1 MIGALRGEFGTV
13 RAPWQTG
20 AMPIL
25 TSFLPETRSTAGQDA
40 IVDGFMDA
48 QESVGRTLYPHQE
61 EALLAIAA
69 GDHVIAATPTGSGKT
84 TIAYA
89 ALFAAMARG
98 ERSYYT
104 APIKAL
110 VSEKFFDLVAQFG
123 ADNVG
128 MMTGDSSVNHDAP
141 IIVCTAEI
149 FANHALRDGPGSDV
163 GLAVMDEF
171 HYYGDPQ
178 RGWAWQVPLVELPD
192 CQFVLMSATLGDVSR
207 FSEDLEERTD
217 RDVTVIDDAPRPVP
231 LDFRWSLEP
240 LPDTIATIL
249 QDRDAPVYIVHFTQK
264 DALEQ
269 AQALLGE
276 KVLSPDE
283 KQQIREIIGDF
294 RFSKGFGQI
303 LSKLVREG
311 IGVHHAGMLPKYR
324 RLVEKLA
331 QSGLLKI
338 ICGTDTLG
346 VGINVPIRTVLL
358 TGLAK
363 FDGKRMRLLNAREF
377 HQIAGR
383 AGRAGYDTIGHVVV
397 QAPTW
402 TIEFERER
410 AKVRAREE
418 AGKVSNN
425 AKKRKKEPK
434 PRIPEGAISWSE
446 SNMTK
451 LVENAPEPL
460 RPHLK
465 ITAGMVLAL
474 ISRPGDAIASGRH
487 LIMTSHQ
494 TRSQQLKLVKD
505 AVELFRG
512 LRDAEIIEVLDEPD
526 HLGRRIALVED
537 LQLDFTMNQPLAPFA
552 IAMIDTLDED
562 SVSLTMDTVSIIEAI
577 LEDPRQILL
586 AQQNAAK
593 GELLAELKADGV
605 EYTERMAQL
614 DEVTWPK
621 PLEEDLEAALEI
633 YARTRPWVRPDELS
647 PKSVVREIHET
658 GQTFSEFVQRYGLQ
672 RSEGIVLRYLSDAY
686 QAMRRT
692 LPQDLRT
699 EELED
704 LIEWLGVL
712 VRGIDSSLLDEWEA
726 LSHPE
731 DADADAAS
739 ELRPT
744 SPRGLSSQTKVLRTM
759 IRAAMWQRVEHFAFE
774 REQRLGELDG
784 EEGWDRPRWA
794 EAMDAYYDTY
804 DHVGIDG
811 AARSPQLLQITEE
824 SKLWRIRQVL
834 DDPDRNHD
842 WAIEAELD
850 LEATDEAGEP
860 VLAITH
866 VGDIADR

>member
-1 MIGALRGEFGTV
+1 MPLL
-13 RAPWQTG
+13 AP
-20 AMPIL
+20 
-25 TSFLPETRSTAGQDA
+25 FLPDAASAAGQEA
-40 IVDGFMDA
+40 IVDGFVAA

-89 ALFAAMARG
+89 AIFAAVARG
-98 ERSYYT
+98 ERACYT

-110 VSEKFFDLVAQFG
+110 VSEKFFDLVQMFG
-123 ADNVG
+123 ADMVG
-128 MMTGDSSVNHDAP
+128 MMTGDSAVNHDAP

-149 FANHALRDGPGSDV
+149 LANHALRDGATSDI

-171 HYYGDPQ
+171 HYYGDAQ
-178 RGWAWQVPLVELPD
+178 RGWAWQVPLIEMPD
-192 CQFVLMSATLGDVSR
+192 CQFVLMSATLGDVS
-207 FSEDLEERTD
+207 FLVEDLEERTD
-217 RDVTVIDDAPRPVP
+217 RDVSVIADAPRPVP

-240 LPDTIATIL
+240 LPDTITTIL

-269 AQALLGE
+269 AQALLGT
-276 KVLSPDE
+276 KVLTPEE
-283 KQQIREIIGDF
+283 KERIREIIGDF

-331 QSGLLKI
+331 QSGLLKL

-363 FDGKRMRLLNAREF
+363 YDGRRMRLLNTREF

-383 AGRAGYDTIGHVVV
+383 AGRAGFDTVGHVVV

-410 AKVRAREE
+410 AKQKAREE
-418 AGKVSNN
+418 SGKAPNS

-434 PRIPEGAISWSE
+434 PRIPEGAVSWSE
-446 SNMTK
+446 QNLDK
-451 LVENAPEPL
+451 LVENQPEAL
-460 RPHLK
+460 RPHLR
-465 ITAGMVLAL
+465 ITASMVLAL
-474 ISRPGDAIASGRH
+474 ISRPGSAVAAGRH
-487 LIMTSHQ
+487 LIFASHQ
-494 TRSQQLKLVKD
+494 TRTQKVKLAREAIELLRGLKD
-505 AVELFRG
+505 ADIVEILP
-512 LRDAEIIEVLDEPD
+512 EPD
-526 HLGRRIALVED
+526 HLGRLIALVED

-552 IAMIDTLDED
+552 IAMIDTLDEE
-562 SVSLTMDTVSIIEAI
+562 SETLTMDTVSILEAI
-577 LEDPRQILL
+577 LEDPFQILL
-586 AQQNAAK
+586 AQQNAAR

-605 EYTERMAQL
+605 EYNERMARL

-621 PLEEDLEAALEI
+621 PLAEDLEAALEI
-633 YARTRPWVRPDELS
+633 YRRRHPWVRESDLS
-647 PKSVVREIHET
+647 PKSIVREIHET

-692 LPQDLRT
+692 IPQDLRT

-731 DADADAAS
+731 DLESDAAS
-739 ELRPT
+739 EVRPT
-744 SPRGLSSQTKVLRTM
+744 SPRGLSAQTKVLRTM
-759 IRAAMWQRVEHFAFE
+759 VRAAMWQRVEHFAFE
-774 REQRLGELDG
+774 REERLGQLDAAS
-784 EEGWDRPRWA
+784 GWDRRAWA
-794 EAMDAYYDTY
+794 EAMDEYYDTY
-804 DHVGIDG
+804 DEVGIDG
-811 AARSPQLLQITEE
+811 PSRSPQLLQITEE
-824 SKLWRIRQVL
+824 SRIWRIRQVL
-834 DDPDRNHD
+834 DDPDGHRD

-866 VGDIADR
+866 VGEIGGFRD

>member
-1 MIGALRGEFGTV
+1 
-13 RAPWQTG
+13 
-20 AMPIL
+20 MPTL
-25 TSFLPETRSTAGQDA
+25 MPFLPESSTDAGQDA
-40 IVDGFMDA
+40 IVDGFIEA
-48 QESVGRTLYPHQE
+48 QETVGRTLYPHQE

-84 TIAYA
+84 TIAYSA
-89 ALFAAMARG
+89 IFAAMARG

-104 APIKAL
+104 APVKAL
-110 VSEKFFDLVAQFG
+110 VSEKFFDLVSQFG
-123 ADNVG
+123 AENVG
-128 MMTGDSSVNHDAP
+128 MMTGDSSVNHGAP

-171 HYYGDPQ
+171 HFYGDPQ

-192 CQFVLMSATLGDVSR
+192 CQFVLMSATLGDVTR
-207 FSEDLEERTD
+207 FVDDLEERTE
-217 RDVTVIDDAPRPVP
+217 RDVSVIDDAPRPVP

-240 LPDTIATIL
+240 LPETIQTVL
-249 QDRDAPVYIVHFTQK
+249 TDRDAPVYIVHFTQK

-269 AQALLGE
+269 AQAMQGQKILGPEE
-276 KVLSPDE
+276 KE
-283 KQQIREIIGDF
+283 RIREIIGDF

-303 LSKLVREG
+303 LSRLVREG

-383 AGRAGYDTIGHVVV
+383 AGRAGFDTIGHVVV

-402 TIEFERER
+402 TIEFEKER
-410 AKVRAREE
+410 AKHRLREE
-418 AGKVSNN
+418 SGKVSNN

-434 PRIPEGAISWSE
+434 PRIPEGAVSWSE
-446 SNMTK
+446 ATMAK

-494 TRSQQLKLVKD
+494 TTGQKLTLVKD
-505 AVELFRG
+505 AVEIFRG
-512 LRDAEIIEVLDEPD
+512 LKDAEIIEVLEEPD
-526 HLGRRIALVED
+526 HLGRRFALVED

-552 IAMIDTLDED
+552 IAMIDTLDEE
-562 SVSLTMDTVSIIEAI
+562 SESLTLDTVSIIEAI

-605 EYTERMAQL
+605 EYTERMARL
-614 DEVTWPK
+614 DEVSWPK

-633 YARTRPWVRPDELS
+633 YAPTRPWVRADDLS
-647 PKSVVREIHET
+647 PKSVVREIYET

-692 LPQDLRT
+692 IPQDLRT
-699 EELED
+699 EGLED
-704 LIEWLGVL
+704 MIEWLGVL

-726 LSHPE
+726 LTHPE
-731 DADADAAS
+731 DLEEDGAS
-739 ELRPT
+739 EIRPST
-744 SPRGLSSQTKVLRTM
+744 PRGLSAQTKVLRTM
-759 IRAAMWQRVEHFAFE
+759 VRAAMWQRVEHFAFE
-774 REQRLGELDG
+774 REARLAELDG
-784 EEGWDRPRWA
+784 ASGWDRPRWA
-794 EAMDAYYDTY
+794 AVMDDYYETY
-804 DHVGIDG
+804 DDVGIDG
-811 AARSPQLLQITEE
+811 PARSPQLLQITEE
-824 SKLWRIRQVL
+824 SRVWRIRQAFH
-834 DDPDRNHD
+834 DPEGNHD

-850 LEATDEAGEP
+850 LEATDETGEP

-866 VGDIADR
+866 VGDAASRP

>member
-1 MIGALRGEFGTV
+1 
-13 RAPWQTG
+13 
-20 AMPIL
+20 MPTL
-25 TSFLPETRSTAGQDA
+25 MPFLPESSTDAGQDA
-40 IVDGFMDA
+40 IVDGFIEA
-48 QESVGRTLYPHQE
+48 QETVGRTLYPHQE

-84 TIAYA
+84 TIAYSA
-89 ALFAAMARG
+89 IFAAMARG

-104 APIKAL
+104 APVKAL
-110 VSEKFFDLVAQFG
+110 VSEKFFDLVSQFG
-123 ADNVG
+123 AENVG
-128 MMTGDSSVNHDAP
+128 MMTGDSSVNHGAP

-171 HYYGDPQ
+171 HFYGDPQ

-192 CQFVLMSATLGDVSR
+192 CQFVLMSATLGDVTR
-207 FSEDLEERTD
+207 FVDDLEERTE
-217 RDVTVIDDAPRPVP
+217 RDVSVIDDAPRPVP

-240 LPDTIATIL
+240 LPETIQTVL
-249 QDRDAPVYIVHFTQK
+249 TDRDAPVYIVHFTQK

-269 AQALLGE
+269 AQAMQGQKILGPEE
-276 KVLSPDE
+276 KE
-283 KQQIREIIGDF
+283 RIREIIGDF

-303 LSKLVREG
+303 LSRLVREG

-346 VGINVPIRTVLL
+346 VGSNVPVRPGRLP
-358 TGLAK
+358 GLAK

-383 AGRAGYDTIGHVVV
+383 AGRAGFDTIGHVVV

-402 TIEFERER
+402 TLEFEKER
-410 AKVRAREE
+410 AKHRLREE
-418 AGKVSNN
+418 SGKVSNN

-434 PRIPEGAISWSE
+434 PRIPEGAVSWSE
-446 SNMTK
+446 ATMAK

-494 TRSQQLKLVKD
+494 TTGQKLTLVKD
-505 AVELFRG
+505 AVEIFRG
-512 LRDAEIIEVLDEPD
+512 LKDAEIIEVLEEPD
-526 HLGRRIALVED
+526 HLGRRFALVED

-552 IAMIDTLDED
+552 IAMIDSLDEE
-562 SVSLTMDTVSIIEAI
+562 SESLTLDTVSIIEAI

-586 AQQNAAK
+586 AQQNSAK

-605 EYTERMAQL
+605 EYTERMARL
-614 DEVTWPK
+614 DEVSWPK

-633 YARTRPWVRPDELS
+633 YARTRPWVRADDLS
-647 PKSVVREIHET
+647 PKSVVREIYET

-692 LPQDLRT
+692 IPQDLRT
-699 EELED
+699 EGLED
-704 LIEWLGVL
+704 MIEWLGVL

-726 LSHPE
+726 LTHPE
-731 DADADAAS
+731 DLEEDGAS
-739 ELRPT
+739 EIRPST
-744 SPRGLSSQTKVLRTM
+744 PRGLSAQTKVLRTM
-759 IRAAMWQRVEHFAFE
+759 VRAAMWQRVEHFAFE
-774 REQRLGELDG
+774 REARLAELDG
-784 EEGWDRPRWA
+784 ASGWDRPRWA
-794 EAMDAYYDTY
+794 AVMDDYYETY
-804 DHVGIDG
+804 DDVGIDG
-811 AARSPQLLQITEE
+811 PARSPQLLQITEE
-824 SKLWRIRQVL
+824 SRVWRIRQAFH
-834 DDPDRNHD
+834 DPEGNHD

-850 LEATDEAGEP
+850 LEATDETGEP

-866 VGDIADR
+866 VGDAASRP

>member
-1 MIGALRGEFGTV
+1 MSIL
-13 RAPWQTG
+13 
-20 AMPIL
+20 MP
-25 TSFLPETRSTAGQDA
+25 FLPESSTDAGQDA
-40 IVDGFMDA
+40 IVDGFIEA
-48 QESVGRTLYPHQE
+48 QETVGRTLYPHQE

-89 ALFAAMARG
+89 AIFAAMARG
-98 ERSYYT
+98 QRSYYT

-123 ADNVG
+123 AENVG
-128 MMTGDSSVNHDAP
+128 MMTGDSAVNHDAP

-149 FANHALRDGPGSDV
+149 FANHALRDGPGSGV

-178 RGWAWQVPLVELPD
+178 RGWAWQVPLVELPH
-192 CQFVLMSATLGDVSR
+192 CQFVLMSATLGDVTR
-207 FSEDLEERTD
+207 FVDDLTERTD
-217 RDVTVIDDAPRPVP
+217 RDTTVIADAPRPVP
-231 LDFRWSLEP
+231 LDFRWSLTP
-240 LPDTIATIL
+240 LPETIETIL

-269 AQALLGE
+269 AQALQGQKILTGE
-276 KVLSPDE
+276 E
-283 KQQIREIIGDF
+283 KTQIREIIGDF

-303 LSKLVREG
+303 LSRLVREG

-402 TIEFERER
+402 TIEFEKER
-410 AKVRAREE
+410 AKQRAREE
-418 AGKVSNN
+418 TGKTPHS

-446 SNMTK
+446 TNLTK

-465 ITAGMVLAL
+465 ITAGMLLAL

-494 TRSQQLKLVKD
+494 TTAQKLKLVKD
-505 AVELFRG
+505 AVEIFRG
-512 LRDAEIIEVLDEPD
+512 LKESEIIEILDAPD
-526 HLGRRIALVED
+526 HLGRRFALVED

-552 IAMIDTLDED
+552 IAMIDSLDEE
-562 SVSLTMDTVSIIEAI
+562 SESLTLDTVSIIEAV

-586 AQQNAAK
+586 AQQNSAK

-605 EYTERMAQL
+605 EYTERMALL

-621 PLEEDLEAALEI
+621 PLQEDLEAALEI
-633 YARTRPWVRPDELS
+633 YARSRPWVRTDDLS
-647 PKSVVREIHET
+647 PKSVVREIYET

-692 LPQDLRT
+692 IPQDLRT
-699 EELED
+699 EDLDD

-726 LSHPE
+726 LTHPE
-731 DADADAAS
+731 DADPDGAS
-739 ELRPT
+739 EIRPT
-744 SPRGLSSQTKVLRTM
+744 TPRGLSSQTKVLRTM
-759 IRAAMWQRVEHFAFE
+759 VRAAMWQRIEHFAFE
-774 REQRLGELDG
+774 REARLGELDG
-784 EEGWDRPRWA
+784 ASGWDRPRWA
-794 EAMDAYYDTY
+794 AAMDEYYDSY
-804 DHVGIDG
+804 DDVGIDG

-824 SKLWRIRQVL
+824 SKIWRIRQVIE
-834 DDPDRNHD
+834 DPERNHD

-866 VGDIADR
+866 VGDHASRP

>member
-1 MIGALRGEFGTV
+1 
-13 RAPWQTG
+13 
-20 AMPIL
+20 MPIL
-25 TSFLPETRSTAGQDA
+25 TPFLPESSTDAGQDA
-40 IVDGFMDA
+40 IVDGFVAA
-48 QESVGRTLYPHQE
+48 QETIGRSLYPHQE

-84 TIAYA
+84 TIAYS

-110 VSEKFFDLVAQFG
+110 VSEKFFDLVAHFG
-123 ADNVG
+123 AENVG

-171 HYYGDPQ
+171 HYYGDAQ
-178 RGWAWQVPLVELPD
+178 RGWAWQVPLVELPR
-192 CQFVLMSATLGDVSR
+192 CQFVLMSATLGDVS
-207 FSEDLEERTD
+207 FFVEDLEERTQ
-217 RDVTVIDDAPRPVP
+217 RPVTVIDDAPRPVP
-231 LDFRWSLEP
+231 LDFRWSLTP
-240 LPDTIATIL
+240 LPETIATIL
-249 QDRDAPVYIVHFTQK
+249 EDRDAPVYIVHFTQK

-269 AQALLGE
+269 AQVLLGQKILSTEE
-276 KVLSPDE
+276 KT
-283 KQQIREIIGDF
+283 QIREIIGDF
-294 RFSKGFGQI
+294 RFSRGFGQT

-363 FDGKRMRLLNAREF
+363 FDGKRMRLMNVREF

-383 AGRAGYDTIGHVVV
+383 AGRAGYDTVGHVVV

-402 TIEFERER
+402 TIEFEKEQ
-410 AKVRAREE
+410 AKHRARQE
-418 AGKVSNN
+418 AGTAPHS

-434 PRIPEGAISWSE
+434 PRIPEGAVSWSE
-446 SNMTK
+446 ANMTR
-451 LVENAPEPL
+451 LVESTPESL

-465 ITAGMVLAL
+465 VTPGMALAL
-474 ISRPGDAIASGRH
+474 ISRPGDALASGRH

-494 TRSQQLKLVKD
+494 TTVQKLKLVR
-505 AVELFRG
+505 EGLEILRG
-512 LRDAEIIEVLDEPD
+512 LREAEIIEVLAAPD
-526 HLGRRIALVED
+526 HLGRRFALVED

-552 IAMIDTLDED
+552 IAMIDSLDEE
-562 SVSLTMDTVSIIEAI
+562 SESLTLDTVSTIEAI

-605 EYTERMAQL
+605 EYTERMARL
-614 DEVTWPK
+614 DEVTWPR
-621 PLEEDLEAALEI
+621 PLADDLEAALEI
-633 YARTRPWVRPDELS
+633 YARTRPWVRVEDLS
-647 PKSVVREIHET
+647 PKSVVREMYET

-699 EELED
+699 EDLED

-731 DADADAAS
+731 DLDPDGAS
-739 ELRPT
+739 EIRPT
-744 SPRGLSSQTKVLRTM
+744 TPRGLSAQTKVLRTM
-759 IRAAMWQRVEHFAFE
+759 VRAAMWQRVEHFAFE
-774 REQRLGELDG
+774 REERLAELDG
-784 EEGWDRPRWA
+784 ASGWDRRAWA

-804 DHVGIDG
+804 DSVGIDG
-811 AARSPQLLQITEE
+811 PARSPQLLQITEE
-824 SKLWRIRQVL
+824 SRLWRVRQVL
-834 DDPDRNHD
+834 DDPDHHHD

-850 LEATDEAGEP
+850 LEATDEIGEP

-866 VGDIADR
+866 VGDIAER

>member
-1 MIGALRGEFGTV
+1 
-13 RAPWQTG
+13 
-20 AMPIL
+20 MPIL
-25 TSFLPETRSTAGQDA
+25 TPFLPENHTAAGQDA
-40 IVDGFMDA
+40 VVDGFMEA

-84 TIAYA
+84 TIAYS

-110 VSEKFFDLVAQFG
+110 VSEKFFDLVGQFG
-123 ADNVG
+123 AENVG

-192 CQFVLMSATLGDVSR
+192 CQFVLMSATLGDVTSLVT
-207 FSEDLEERTD
+207 DLRDRTE
-217 RDVTVIDDAPRPVP
+217 RDVSVIDDAPRPVP

-240 LPDTIATIL
+240 LPDTIETIL

-269 AQALLGE
+269 AQALLGQKILTGEE
-276 KVLSPDE
+276 KE
-283 KQQIREIIGDF
+283 RIREIIGDF
-294 RFSKGFGQI
+294 RFSKGFGQS
-303 LSKLVREG
+303 LSKLVRDG

-383 AGRAGYDTIGHVVV
+383 AGRAGFDTIGHIVV

-402 TIEFERER
+402 TIDFERER
-410 AKVRAREE
+410 AKQRQREE
-418 AGKVSNN
+418 AGKAPNS

-434 PRIPEGAISWSE
+434 PRIPDGAVSWSE
-446 SNMTK
+446 ANMTK

-465 ITAGMVLAL
+465 ITAGMAIAL

-494 TRSQQLKLVKD
+494 TSTQKLKLVRD

-512 LRDAEIIEVLDEPD
+512 LREAEIIEVLEAPD

-552 IAMIDTLDED
+552 IAMIDSLDED
-562 SVSLTMDTVSIIEAI
+562 SESLTLDTVSILEAI
-577 LEDPRQILL
+577 LEDPRQVLM

-605 EYTERMAQL
+605 EYTERMALL
-614 DEVTWPK
+614 DEVGWPK
-621 PLEEDLEAALEI
+621 PLAEDLEAALEI
-633 YARTRPWVRPDELS
+633 YAKTRPWVRIEDLS
-647 PKSVVREIHET
+647 PKSVVREMYET

-672 RSEGIVLRYLSDAY
+672 RSEGIVLRYLSAAY

-699 EELED
+699 EALED

-731 DADADAAS
+731 DGDPAS
-739 ELRPT
+739 GDVASDLRPT
-744 SPRGLSSQTKVLRTM
+744 TPRGLSAQTKVLRTM
-759 IRAAMWQRVEHFAFE
+759 VRASLWQRVEHFAFE
-774 REQRLGELDG
+774 REGRLGELDAG
-784 EEGWDRPRWA
+784 SGWDRPRWA

-811 AARSPQLLQITEE
+811 PARSPQLLQITEE

-860 VLAITH
+860 VLTITH

>member
-1 MIGALRGEFGTV
+1 
-13 RAPWQTG
+13 
-20 AMPIL
+20 MPIL
-25 TSFLPETRSTAGQDA
+25 TPFLPESSTDAGQDA
-40 IVDGFMDA
+40 IVDGFVAA
-48 QESVGRTLYPHQE
+48 QETIGRSLYPHQE

-84 TIAYA
+84 TIAYSA
-89 ALFAAMARG
+89 IFAAMARG

-110 VSEKFFDLVAQFG
+110 VSEKFFDLVAHFG
-123 ADNVG
+123 AEHVG

-171 HYYGDPQ
+171 HYYGDAQ
-178 RGWAWQVPLVELPD
+178 RGWAWQVPLVELPR
-192 CQFVLMSATLGDVSR
+192 CQFVLMSATLGDVS
-207 FSEDLEERTD
+207 FFVEDLEERTG
-217 RDVTVIDDAPRPVP
+217 RPVTVIDGAPRPVP

-240 LPDTIATIL
+240 LSETIATIL

-264 DALEQ
+264 DALDQ
-269 AQALLGE
+269 AQALLGQ
-276 KVLSPDE
+276 KILGPDE
-283 KQQIREIIGDF
+283 KAQIREIIGDF
-294 RFSKGFGQI
+294 RFSKGFGQT

-363 FDGKRMRLLNAREF
+363 FDGKRMRLMNVREF

-383 AGRAGYDTIGHVVV
+383 AGRAGYDTVGHVVV

-402 TIEFERER
+402 TIEFEKEQ
-410 AKVRAREE
+410 AKHRARQE
-418 AGKVSNN
+418 AGTVPNS

-434 PRIPEGAISWSE
+434 PRIPEGAVSWSE
-446 SNMTK
+446 ANMTK
-451 LVENAPEPL
+451 LIESTPESL

-465 ITAGMVLAL
+465 ITAGMALAL

-494 TRSQQLKLVKD
+494 SRTQKLKLVRE
-505 AVELFRG
+505 ALEILRG
-512 LRDAEIIEVLDEPD
+512 LRDAEIVEVLPAPD
-526 HLGRRIALVED
+526 HLGRRFALVED

-552 IAMIDTLDED
+552 IAMIDSLDED
-562 SVSLTMDTVSIIEAI
+562 SESLTLDTVSTIEAI

-605 EYTERMAQL
+605 EYTERMARL
-614 DEVTWPK
+614 DEVTWPR
-621 PLEEDLEAALEI
+621 PLADDLEAALEI
-633 YARTRPWVRPDELS
+633 YARTRPWVRVADLS
-647 PKSVVREIHET
+647 PKSVVREMYET

-699 EELED
+699 EDLED

-731 DADADAAS
+731 DLDPDGAS
-739 ELRPT
+739 EIRPT
-744 SPRGLSSQTKVLRTM
+744 TPRGLSAQTKVLRTM
-759 IRAAMWQRVEHFAFE
+759 VRAAMWQRVEHFAFE
-774 REQRLGELDG
+774 REERLAELDG
-784 EEGWDRPRWA
+784 ASGWDRRAWA
-794 EAMDAYYDTY
+794 EAMDAYYETY
-804 DHVGIDG
+804 DSVGIDG

-824 SKLWRIRQVL
+824 SKLWRVRQVL
-834 DDPDRNHD
+834 DDPERHHD

-866 VGDIADR
+866 VGDIAER

>member
-1 MIGALRGEFGTV
+1 MAS
-13 RAPWQTG
+13 
-20 AMPIL
+20 L
-25 TSFLPETRSTAGQDA
+25 TPFLPGDHSSPVAADDESAQDR
-40 IVDGFMDA
+40 IVDGFIA
-48 QESVGRTLYPHQE
+48 SQEEIGRTLYPHQE

-98 ERSYYT
+98 ERAYYT

-110 VSEKFFDLVAQFG
+110 VSEKFFDLVSQFG
-123 ADNVG
+123 AENVG

-149 FANHALRDGPGSDV
+149 FANHALRDGPTSDV

-171 HYYGDPQ
+171 HFYGDSQ
-178 RGWAWQVPLVELPD
+178 RGWAWQVPLVELPN
-192 CQFVLMSATLGDVSR
+192 CQFVLMSATLGDVT
-207 FSEDLEERTD
+207 FFEEDLEQRTG
-217 RDVTVIDDAPRPVP
+217 RPVTTIDDAPRPVP
-231 LDFRWSLEP
+231 LDFRWSMEP

-264 DALEQ
+264 EALEQ
-269 AQALLGE
+269 AQALQSQKILTAEE
-276 KVLSPDE
+276 KERV
-283 KQQIREIIGDF
+283 REIIGDF
-294 RFSKGFGQI
+294 RFAKGFGRT

-358 TGLAK
+358 TGLVK
-363 FDGKRMRLLNAREF
+363 YDGRRSRLLNAREF

-383 AGRAGYDTIGHVVV
+383 AGRAGYDTVGHVVV
-397 QAPTW
+397 QAPIW

-418 AGKVSNN
+418 AGKAPNN

-434 PRIPEGAISWSE
+434 PKVPDGAVTWSE
-446 SNMTK
+446 QNLTK
-451 LVENAPEPL
+451 LVENPPEQL
-460 RPHLK
+460 RPHLR
-465 ITAGMVLAL
+465 ITASMVLAL
-474 ISRPGDAIASGRH
+474 ITRPGDAIAAGRH

-494 TRSQQLKLVKD
+494 TRTQKLVLVKQ
-505 AVELFRG
+505 AVEIFRG
-512 LRDAEIIEVLDEPD
+512 LRDADIIEILDEPD

-552 IAMIDTLDED
+552 IAMIDSLDEEAD
-562 SVSLTMDTVSIIEAI
+562 TVTLDTVSIIEAI
-577 LEDPRQILL
+577 LEDPMQILL

-621 PLEEDLEAALEI
+621 PLAEDLEAALEI
-633 YARTRPWVRPDELS
+633 YRAKHPWVRAGDLS
-647 PKSVVREIHET
+647 PKSIVREIYET
-658 GQTFSEFVQRYGLQ
+658 GQTFSEFVQRYTLA

-692 LPQDLRT
+692 IPQDLRT
-699 EELED
+699 EQLED
-704 LIEWLGVL
+704 MIEWLGVL

-726 LSHPE
+726 LTHPE
-731 DADADAAS
+731 DAPDGA
-739 ELRPT
+739 EEIRPT
-744 SPRGLSSQTKVLRTM
+744 TPRGLSAQTKVLRTM
-759 IRAAMWQRVEHFAFE
+759 VRSAMWQRVEHFAFE
-774 REQRLGELDG
+774 REARLAELDG
-784 EEGWDRPRWA
+784 ASGWDRKAWA
-794 EAMDAYYDTY
+794 EAMDDYYDTY

-811 AARSPQLLQITEE
+811 PARSPQLLQITEE
-824 SKLWRIRQVL
+824 SKVWRIRQVL
-834 DDPDRNHD
+834 DDPDHNRD
-842 WAIEAELD
+842 WGIEAELD

-866 VGDIADR
+866 VGELGGH

>member
-1 MIGALRGEFGTV
+1 
-13 RAPWQTG
+13 
-20 AMPIL
+20 MPIL
-25 TSFLPETRSTAGQDA
+25 TPFLPESSADAGQDA
-40 IVDGFMDA
+40 IVDGFVEA

-89 ALFAAMARG
+89 ALFAALARG
-98 ERSYYT
+98 ERAYYT

-123 ADNVG
+123 AESVG
-128 MMTGDSSVNHDAP
+128 MMTGDSSVNHEAP

-149 FANHALRDGPGSDV
+149 FANHALREGPTSEV

-178 RGWAWQVPLVELPD
+178 RGWAWQVPLIELPR
-192 CQFVLMSATLGDVSR
+192 CQFVLMSATLGDVTR
-207 FSEDLEERTD
+207 FEEDLEERTG
-217 RDVTVIDDAPRPVP
+217 RAVSTIDDAPRPVP

-269 AQALLGE
+269 AQALRGQKILADGE
-276 KVLSPDE
+276 KE
-283 KQQIREIIGDF
+283 RIREIIGDF
-294 RFSKGFGQI
+294 RFSRGFGQV
-303 LSKLVREG
+303 LSGLVREG

-358 TGLAK
+358 TSLAK

-383 AGRAGYDTIGHVVV
+383 AGRAGYDTVGHVVV
-397 QAPTW
+397 QAPPW

-410 AKVRAREE
+410 AKQRAREE
-418 AGKVSNN
+418 SGTAPNS

-434 PRIPEGAISWSE
+434 PRIPEGAVSWSE
-446 SNMTK
+446 ATMTK

-465 ITAGMVLAL
+465 VTAGMALAL
-474 ISRPGDAIASGRH
+474 IARPGDAIAAGRH
-487 LIMTSHQ
+487 LILSSHQ
-494 TRSQQLKLVKD
+494 TRTQKLKLVRE
-505 AVELFRG
+505 AVEILRG
-512 LRDAEIIEVLDEPD
+512 LRDAEIIEVLEEPD
-526 HLGRRIALVED
+526 HLGRRFALVED

-552 IAMIDTLDED
+552 IAMIDSLDEESDSLTLDT
-562 SVSLTMDTVSIIEAI
+562 LSIIEAI
-577 LEDPRQILL
+577 LEDPRQILM
-586 AQQNAAK
+586 AQLNAAK

-605 EYTERMAQL
+605 EYTERMARL
-614 DEVTWPK
+614 DEVTWPR

-633 YARTRPWVRPDELS
+633 YARSHPWVRADDLS
-647 PKSVVREIHET
+647 PKSVVREMYET

-692 LPQDLRT
+692 IPQDLRT
-699 EELED
+699 ESLDD

-731 DADADAAS
+731 ELEADGAS
-739 ELRPT
+739 EIRPST
-744 SPRGLSSQTKVLRTM
+744 PRGLSAQTKVLRTM
-759 IRAAMWQRVEHFAFE
+759 VRAAMWQRVEHFAFE
-774 REQRLGELDG
+774 REQRLAELDG
-784 EEGWDRPRWA
+784 ASGWDRPRWA

-811 AARSPQLLQITEE
+811 PARSPQLLQITEE
-824 SKLWRIRQVL
+824 SRTWRIRQVL
-834 DDPDRNHD
+834 DDPDRHHD

-860 VLAITH
+860 VLAITR
-866 VGDIADR
+866 VGDLADR

>member
-1 MIGALRGEFGTV
+1 MSIL
-13 RAPWQTG
+13 
-20 AMPIL
+20 MP
-25 TSFLPETRSTAGQDA
+25 FLPESSADAGQDA
-40 IVDGFMDA
+40 IVDGFVEA

-84 TIAYA
+84 TIAYS

-110 VSEKFFDLVAQFG
+110 VSEKFFDLVSQFG
-123 ADNVG
+123 AENVG
-128 MMTGDSSVNHDAP
+128 MMTGDSAVNHDAP

-163 GLAVMDEF
+163 GMAVMDEF

-192 CQFVLMSATLGDVSR
+192 CQFVLMSATLGDVAR
-207 FSEDLEERTD
+207 FVDDLEERTE
-217 RDVTVIDDAPRPVP
+217 RDVSVIDDAPRPVP

-240 LPDTIATIL
+240 LPETIQTIL
-249 QDRDAPVYIVHFTQK
+249 TDRDAPVYIVHFTQK
-264 DALEQ
+264 DALDQ
-269 AQALLGE
+269 AQALQGQKILGPGE
-276 KVLSPDE
+276 KE
-283 KQQIREIIGDF
+283 RIREIIGDF

-303 LSKLVREG
+303 LSRLVREG

-402 TIEFERER
+402 TIEFEKER
-410 AKVRAREE
+410 AKHRLREE
-418 AGKVSNN
+418 AGTVSNN

-434 PRIPEGAISWSE
+434 PRVPEGAISWSE
-446 SNMTK
+446 ATMTK
-451 LVENAPEPL
+451 LVENAPESL

-494 TRSQQLKLVKD
+494 TTGQKLALVKD
-505 AVELFRG
+505 AVEIFRG
-512 LRDAEIIEVLDEPD
+512 LRDAEIIDVLEGPD
-526 HLGRRIALVED
+526 HLGRRFALVED

-552 IAMIDTLDED
+552 IAMIDSLDEE
-562 SVSLTMDTVSIIEAI
+562 SGSLTLDTVSIIEAI

-593 GELLAELKADGV
+593 GELLGELKADGV
-605 EYTERMAQL
+605 EYTERMARL
-614 DEVTWPK
+614 DEVSWPK
-621 PLEEDLEAALEI
+621 PLAEDLEGALEI
-633 YARTRPWVRPDELS
+633 YARSRPWVRTDDLS
-647 PKSVVREIHET
+647 PKSVVREIYET

-692 LPQDLRT
+692 IPQDLRT
-699 EELED
+699 EGLED
-704 LIEWLGVL
+704 MIEWLGVL

-726 LSHPE
+726 LTHPE
-731 DADADAAS
+731 ELEEDGAS
-739 ELRPT
+739 EIRPST
-744 SPRGLSSQTKVLRTM
+744 PRGLSAQTKVLRTM
-759 IRAAMWQRVEHFAFE
+759 VRAAMWQRIEHFAFE
-774 REQRLGELDG
+774 REARLAELDG
-784 EEGWDRPRWA
+784 DSGWDRPRWA
-794 EAMDAYYDTY
+794 AAMDDYYDTY

-811 AARSPQLLQITEE
+811 PARSPQLLQITEE
-824 SKLWRIRQVL
+824 SKVWRIRQAFA
-834 DDPDRNHD
+834 DPEGNHD

-850 LEATDEAGEP
+850 LEATDESGEP

-866 VGDIADR
+866 VGEASSRP

>member
-1 MIGALRGEFGTV
+1 MAL
-13 RAPWQTG
+13 
-20 AMPIL
+20 L
-25 TSFLPETRSTAGQDA
+25 TPFLPGDHSSPVAADDEAAQDRIVEGFIASQQAIGRS
-40 IVDGFMDA
+40 
-48 QESVGRTLYPHQE
+48 LYPHQE

-84 TIAYA
+84 TIAYCA
-89 ALFAAMARG
+89 IFAAMARG
-98 ERSYYT
+98 QRSYYT

-110 VSEKFFDLVAQFG
+110 VSEKFFDLVSQFG
-123 ADNVG
+123 AENVG

-149 FANHALRDGPGSDV
+149 LANHALRDGPTSDV

-171 HYYGDPQ
+171 HFYGDPQ

-192 CQFVLMSATLGDVSR
+192 CQFVLMSATLGDVS
-207 FSEDLEERTD
+207 FFEEDLEQRTG
-217 RDVTVIDDAPRPVP
+217 RPVTTIDDAPRPVP

-240 LPDTIATIL
+240 LPDTIATIVE
-249 QDRDAPVYIVHFTQK
+249 DRDAPVYIVHFTQK
-264 DALEQ
+264 EALEQ
-269 AQALLGE
+269 AQALKGQKILTAAE
-276 KVLSPDE
+276 KEQV
-283 KQQIREIIGDF
+283 REIIGDF
-294 RFSKGFGQI
+294 RFAKGFGRV
-303 LSKLVREG
+303 LSGLVREG

-363 FDGKRMRLLNAREF
+363 YDGRRTRLLNAREF

-383 AGRAGYDTIGHVVV
+383 AGRAGFDTVGHVVV
-397 QAPTW
+397 QAPPW
-402 TIEFERER
+402 TIEFEKER

-418 AGKVSNN
+418 AGMAPNS
-425 AKKRKKEPK
+425 AKKRKKEPRPK
-434 PRIPEGAISWSE
+434 VPDGAVTWSE
-446 SNMTK
+446 QNLTK
-451 LVENAPEPL
+451 LVENPPEQL
-460 RPHLK
+460 RPHLR
-465 ITAGMVLAL
+465 ITASMVLAL
-474 ISRPGDAIASGRH
+474 IARPGDAIAAGRH

-494 TRSQQLKLVKD
+494 TRTQKLALVKQ
-505 AVELFRG
+505 AVDIFRG
-512 LRDAEIIEVLDEPD
+512 LRDADIIEILAEPD

-552 IAMIDTLDED
+552 IAMIDSLDEESD
-562 SVSLTMDTVSIIEAI
+562 TVTLDTVSIIEAI
-577 LEDPRQILL
+577 LEDPMQILL

-614 DEVTWPK
+614 DEVTWPR

-633 YARTRPWVRPDELS
+633 YRGKHPWVRAGDLS
-647 PKSVVREIHET
+647 PKSIVREIYET
-658 GQTFSEFVQRYGLQ
+658 GQTFSEFVQRYSLA

-692 LPQDLRT
+692 IPQDLRT
-699 EELED
+699 AQLED
-704 LIEWLGVL
+704 MIEWLGVL

-726 LSHPE
+726 LTHPE
-731 DADADAAS
+731 DAADGA
-739 ELRPT
+739 EEIRPST
-744 SPRGLSSQTKVLRTM
+744 PRGLSAQTKVLRTM
-759 IRAAMWQRVEHFAFE
+759 VRSAMWQRVEHFAFE
-774 REQRLGELDG
+774 REARLAELDG
-784 EEGWDRPRWA
+784 ASGWDRKAWA
-794 EAMDAYYDTY
+794 EAMDDYYDTY

-811 AARSPQLLQITEE
+811 PARSPQLLQITEE
-824 SKLWRIRQVL
+824 SKVWRIRQVL
-834 DDPDRNHD
+834 DDPDHNRD
-842 WAIEAELD
+842 WGIEAELD

-866 VGDIADR
+866 VGELGGH

>member
-1 MIGALRGEFGTV
+1 MAS
-13 RAPWQTG
+13 
-20 AMPIL
+20 L
-25 TSFLPETRSTAGQDA
+25 TPFLPGDHSSPVAADDESAQDR
-40 IVDGFMDA
+40 IVDGFIA
-48 QESVGRTLYPHQE
+48 SQEEIGRTLYPHQE

-98 ERSYYT
+98 ERAYYT

-110 VSEKFFDLVAQFG
+110 VSEKFFDLVSQFG
-123 ADNVG
+123 AENVG

-149 FANHALRDGPGSDV
+149 FANHALRDGPTSDV

-171 HYYGDPQ
+171 HFYGDSQ
-178 RGWAWQVPLVELPD
+178 RGWAWQVPLVELPN
-192 CQFVLMSATLGDVSR
+192 CQFVLMSATLGDVT
-207 FSEDLEERTD
+207 FFEEDLEQRTG
-217 RDVTVIDDAPRPVP
+217 RPVTTIDDAPRPVP
-231 LDFRWSLEP
+231 LDFRWSMEP

-264 DALEQ
+264 EALEQ
-269 AQALLGE
+269 AQALQGQKILTAEE
-276 KVLSPDE
+276 KEQV
-283 KQQIREIIGDF
+283 REIIGDF
-294 RFSKGFGQI
+294 RFAKGFGRT

-358 TGLAK
+358 TGLVK
-363 FDGKRMRLLNAREF
+363 YDGRRSRLLNAREF

-383 AGRAGYDTIGHVVV
+383 AGRAGYDTVGHVVV
-397 QAPTW
+397 QAPIW
-402 TIEFERER
+402 TIEFEKER

-418 AGKVSNN
+418 AGKAPNN

-434 PRIPEGAISWSE
+434 PKVPDGAVTWSE
-446 SNMTK
+446 QNLTK
-451 LVENAPEPL
+451 LVENPPEQL
-460 RPHLK
+460 RPHLR
-465 ITAGMVLAL
+465 ITASMVLAL
-474 ISRPGDAIASGRH
+474 ITRPGDAIVAGRH

-494 TRSQQLKLVKD
+494 TRTQKLVLVKQ
-505 AVELFRG
+505 AVEIFRG
-512 LRDAEIIEVLDEPD
+512 LRDADIIEILDEPD

-552 IAMIDTLDED
+552 IAMIDSLDEEAD
-562 SVSLTMDTVSIIEAI
+562 TVTLDTVSIIEAI
-577 LEDPRQILL
+577 LEDPMQILL

-621 PLEEDLEAALEI
+621 PLAEDLEAALEI
-633 YARTRPWVRPDELS
+633 YRAKHPWVRAGDLS
-647 PKSVVREIHET
+647 PKSIVREIYET
-658 GQTFSEFVQRYGLQ
+658 GQTFSEFVQRYTLA

-692 LPQDLRT
+692 IPQDLRT
-699 EELED
+699 EQLED
-704 LIEWLGVL
+704 MIEWLGVL

-726 LSHPE
+726 LTHPE
-731 DADADAAS
+731 DAPDGA
-739 ELRPT
+739 EEIRPT
-744 SPRGLSSQTKVLRTM
+744 TPRGLSAQTKVLRTM
-759 IRAAMWQRVEHFAFE
+759 VRSAMWQRVEHFAFE
-774 REQRLGELDG
+774 REARLAELDG
-784 EEGWDRPRWA
+784 ASGWDRKAWA
-794 EAMDAYYDTY
+794 EAMDDYYDTY

-811 AARSPQLLQITEE
+811 PARSPQLLQITEE
-824 SKLWRIRQVL
+824 SKVWRIRQVL
-834 DDPDRNHD
+834 DDPDHNRD
-842 WAIEAELD
+842 WGIEAELD

-866 VGDIADR
+866 VGELGGH

>member
-1 MIGALRGEFGTV
+1 
-13 RAPWQTG
+13 
-20 AMPIL
+20 MPL
-25 TSFLPETRSTAGQDA
+25 LMPFLPDSSADAGQDA
-40 IVDGFMDA
+40 IVDGFIAA
-48 QESVGRTLYPHQE
+48 QESAGRTLYPHQE

-89 ALFAAMARG
+89 AIFAAMARG
-98 ERSYYT
+98 EKSYYT

-123 ADNVG
+123 AENVG

-163 GLAVMDEF
+163 GMAVMDEF
-171 HYYGDPQ
+171 HYYGDSQ

-192 CQFVLMSATLGDVSR
+192 CQFVLMSATLGDVTR
-207 FSEDLEERTD
+207 FVEDLPERTE
-217 RDVTVIDDAPRPVP
+217 RDITVIDDAPRPVP

-240 LPDTIATIL
+240 LPETITTIL
-249 QDRDAPVYIVHFTQK
+249 TDRDAPVYIVHFTQK

-269 AQALLGE
+269 AQALQGQKILTPEE
-276 KVLSPDE
+276 KV
-283 KQQIREIIGDF
+283 QIREIIGDF

-303 LSKLVREG
+303 LSRLVREG

-331 QSGLLKI
+331 QSGLMKI

-397 QAPTW
+397 QAPVW
-402 TIEFERER
+402 TIDFEKER
-410 AKVRAREE
+410 AKHRLREE

-434 PRIPEGAISWSE
+434 PKVPEGAISWSE
-446 SNMTK
+446 ATMTK

-465 ITAGMVLAL
+465 ITAGMILAL

-494 TRSQQLKLVKD
+494 TIGQKLTLVKD
-505 AVELFRG
+505 AVEIFRG
-512 LRDAEIIEVLDEPD
+512 LKEAEIIEVLDAPD
-526 HLGRRIALVED
+526 HLGRRFALVED

-552 IAMIDTLDED
+552 IAMIDSLDEE
-562 SVSLTMDTVSIIEAI
+562 SESLTLDTVSIIEAV

-586 AQQNAAK
+586 AQQNSAK
-593 GELLAELKADGV
+593 GELLGELKADGV
-605 EYTERMAQL
+605 EYTERMALL
-614 DEVTWPK
+614 DKVTWPK

-633 YARTRPWVRPDELS
+633 YARSRPWVRVDDLS
-647 PKSVVREIHET
+647 PKSVVREIYET

-692 LPQDLRT
+692 IPQDLRT
-699 EELED
+699 EDLED

-726 LSHPE
+726 LTHPE
-731 DADADAAS
+731 DADPDGAS
-739 ELRPT
+739 EIRPT
-744 SPRGLSSQTKVLRTM
+744 TPRGLSAQTKVLRTM
-759 IRAAMWQRVEHFAFE
+759 VRAAMWQRVEHFAFE
-774 REQRLGELDG
+774 REARLAELDG
-784 EEGWDRPRWA
+784 GSGWDRPRWA
-794 EAMDAYYDTY
+794 TVMDEYYDTY
-804 DHVGIDG
+804 DEVGIDG

-834 DDPDRNHD
+834 ADPERNHD

-866 VGDIADR
+866 VGDASTRP

>member
-1 MIGALRGEFGTV
+1 MAS
-13 RAPWQTG
+13 
-20 AMPIL
+20 L
-25 TSFLPETRSTAGQDA
+25 TPFLPGDHSSPVAADDESAQGR
-40 IVDGFMDA
+40 IVDGFIA
-48 QESVGRTLYPHQE
+48 SQEEIGRTLYPHQE

-98 ERSYYT
+98 ERAYYT

-110 VSEKFFDLVAQFG
+110 VSEKFFDLVSQFG
-123 ADNVG
+123 AENVG

-149 FANHALRDGPGSDV
+149 FANHALRDGPTSDV

-171 HYYGDPQ
+171 HFYGDSQ
-178 RGWAWQVPLVELPD
+178 RGWAWQVPLVELPN
-192 CQFVLMSATLGDVSR
+192 CQFVLMSATLGDVT
-207 FSEDLEERTD
+207 FFEEDLEQRTG
-217 RDVTVIDDAPRPVP
+217 RPVTTIDDAPRPVP
-231 LDFRWSLEP
+231 LDFRWSMEP

-264 DALEQ
+264 EALEQ
-269 AQALLGE
+269 AQALQSQKILTAEE
-276 KVLSPDE
+276 KERV
-283 KQQIREIIGDF
+283 REIIGDF
-294 RFSKGFGQI
+294 RFAKGFGRT

-358 TGLAK
+358 TGLVK
-363 FDGKRMRLLNAREF
+363 YDGRRSRLLNAREF

-383 AGRAGYDTIGHVVV
+383 AGRAGYDTVGHVVV
-397 QAPTW
+397 QAPIW

-418 AGKVSNN
+418 AGKAPNN

-434 PRIPEGAISWSE
+434 PKVPDGAVTWSE
-446 SNMTK
+446 QNLTK
-451 LVENAPEPL
+451 LVENPPEQL
-460 RPHLK
+460 RPHLR
-465 ITAGMVLAL
+465 ITASMVLAL
-474 ISRPGDAIASGRH
+474 ITRPGDAIAAGRH

-494 TRSQQLKLVKD
+494 TRTQKLVLVKQ
-505 AVELFRG
+505 AVEIFRG
-512 LRDAEIIEVLDEPD
+512 LRDADIIEILDEPD

-552 IAMIDTLDED
+552 IAMIDSLDEEAD
-562 SVSLTMDTVSIIEAI
+562 TVTLDTVSIIEAI
-577 LEDPRQILL
+577 LEDPMQILL

-621 PLEEDLEAALEI
+621 PLAEDLEAALEI
-633 YARTRPWVRPDELS
+633 YRAKHPWVRAGDLS
-647 PKSVVREIHET
+647 PKSIVREIYET
-658 GQTFSEFVQRYGLQ
+658 GQTFSEFVQRYTLA

-692 LPQDLRT
+692 IPQDLRT
-699 EELED
+699 EQLED
-704 LIEWLGVL
+704 MIEWLGVL

-726 LSHPE
+726 LTHPE
-731 DADADAAS
+731 DAPDGA
-739 ELRPT
+739 EEIRPT
-744 SPRGLSSQTKVLRTM
+744 TPRGLSAQTKVLRTM
-759 IRAAMWQRVEHFAFE
+759 VRSAMWQRVEHFAFE
-774 REQRLGELDG
+774 REARLAELDG
-784 EEGWDRPRWA
+784 ASGWDRKAWA
-794 EAMDAYYDTY
+794 EAMDDYYDTY

-811 AARSPQLLQITEE
+811 PARSPQLLQITEE
-824 SKLWRIRQVL
+824 SKVWRIRQVV
-834 DDPDRNHD
+834 DDPDHNRD
-842 WAIEAELD
+842 WGIEAELD

-866 VGDIADR
+866 VGELGGH

>member
-1 MIGALRGEFGTV
+1 
-13 RAPWQTG
+13 
-20 AMPIL
+20 MPTL
-25 TSFLPETRSTAGQDA
+25 MPFLPESSTDAGQDA
-40 IVDGFMDA
+40 IVDGFIEA
-48 QESVGRTLYPHQE
+48 QETVGRTLYPHQE

-84 TIAYA
+84 TIAYSA
-89 ALFAAMARG
+89 IFAAMARG

-104 APIKAL
+104 APVKAL
-110 VSEKFFDLVAQFG
+110 VSEKFFDLVSQFG
-123 ADNVG
+123 AENVG
-128 MMTGDSSVNHDAP
+128 MMTGDSSVNHGAP

-171 HYYGDPQ
+171 HFYGDPQ

-192 CQFVLMSATLGDVSR
+192 CQFVLMSATLGDVTR
-207 FSEDLEERTD
+207 FVDDLEERTE
-217 RDVTVIDDAPRPVP
+217 RDVSVIDDAPRPVP

-240 LPDTIATIL
+240 LPETIQTVL
-249 QDRDAPVYIVHFTQK
+249 TDRDAPVYIVHFTQK

-269 AQALLGE
+269 AQAMQGQKILGPEE
-276 KVLSPDE
+276 KE
-283 KQQIREIIGDF
+283 RIREIIGDF

-303 LSKLVREG
+303 LSRLVREG

-383 AGRAGYDTIGHVVV
+383 AGRAGFDTIGHVVV

-402 TIEFERER
+402 TIEFEKER
-410 AKVRAREE
+410 AKHRLREE
-418 AGKVSNN
+418 SGKVSNN

-434 PRIPEGAISWSE
+434 PRIPEGAVSWSE
-446 SNMTK
+446 ATMAK

-494 TRSQQLKLVKD
+494 TTGQKLTLVKD
-505 AVELFRG
+505 AVEIFRG
-512 LRDAEIIEVLDEPD
+512 LKDAEIIEVLEEPD
-526 HLGRRIALVED
+526 HLGRRFALVED

-552 IAMIDTLDED
+552 IAMIDSLDEE
-562 SVSLTMDTVSIIEAI
+562 SESLTLDTVSIIEAI

-586 AQQNAAK
+586 AQQNSAK

-605 EYTERMAQL
+605 EYTERMARL
-614 DEVTWPK
+614 DEVSWPK

-633 YARTRPWVRPDELS
+633 YARTRPWVRADDLS
-647 PKSVVREIHET
+647 PKSVVREIYET

-686 QAMRRT
+686 RAMRRT
-692 LPQDLRT
+692 IPQDLRT
-699 EELED
+699 EGLED
-704 LIEWLGVL
+704 MIEWLGVL

-726 LSHPE
+726 LTHPE
-731 DADADAAS
+731 DLEEDGAS
-739 ELRPT
+739 EIRPST
-744 SPRGLSSQTKVLRTM
+744 PRGLSAQTKVLRTM
-759 IRAAMWQRVEHFAFE
+759 VRAAMWQRVEHFAFE
-774 REQRLGELDG
+774 REARLAELDG
-784 EEGWDRPRWA
+784 ASGWDRPRWA
-794 EAMDAYYDTY
+794 AVMDDYYETY
-804 DHVGIDG
+804 DDVGIDG
-811 AARSPQLLQITEE
+811 PARSPQLLQITEE
-824 SKLWRIRQVL
+824 SRVWRIRQAFH
-834 DDPDRNHD
+834 DPEGNHD

-850 LEATDEAGEP
+850 LEATDETGEP

-866 VGDIADR
+866 VGDAASRP

>member
-1 MIGALRGEFGTV
+1 
-13 RAPWQTG
+13 
-20 AMPIL
+20 MPIL
-25 TSFLPETRSTAGQDA
+25 MPFLPERSADADEDA
-40 IVDGFMDA
+40 IVEGFVKA

-84 TIAYA
+84 TIAYSA
-89 ALFAAMARG
+89 IFAAMARG

-110 VSEKFFDLVAQFG
+110 VSEKFFDLVAHFG
-123 ADNVG
+123 AENVG
-128 MMTGDSSVNHDAP
+128 MMTGDSAVNHDAP

-149 FANHALRDGPGSDV
+149 FANHALRDGAGSEV

-178 RGWAWQVPLVELPD
+178 RGLAWQVPLVELPQ
-192 CQFVLMSATLGDVSR
+192 CQFVLMSATLGDVTR
-207 FSEDLEERTD
+207 FVEDLAERTE
-217 RDVTVIDDAPRPVP
+217 RDVSVIDDAPRPVP
-231 LDFRWSLEP
+231 LDFRWSLDP
-240 LPDTIATIL
+240 LPETIETIL
-249 QDRDAPVYIVHFTQK
+249 TDRDAPVYIVHFTQK

-269 AQALLGE
+269 AQALQGQKILGPEE
-276 KVLSPDE
+276 KVR
-283 KQQIREIIGDF
+283 IREIIGDF

-303 LSKLVREG
+303 LSRLVREG

-383 AGRAGYDTIGHVVV
+383 AGRAGFDTIGHVVV

-402 TIEFERER
+402 TIEFEKER
-410 AKVRAREE
+410 AKYQAREE
-418 AGKVSNN
+418 SGKVSNN

-434 PRIPEGAISWSE
+434 PRIPEGAVSWSE
-446 SNMTK
+446 ANMTK
-451 LVENAPEPL
+451 LVQNAPEPL

-465 ITAGMVLAL
+465 ITAGMVLSL

-494 TRSQQLKLVKD
+494 TTGQKLALVKD
-505 AVELFRG
+505 AVEIFRG
-512 LRDAEIIEVLDEPD
+512 LRDAEIIEVLDGPD
-526 HLGRRIALVED
+526 HLGRRFALVED

-552 IAMIDTLDED
+552 IAMIDSLDEEAE
-562 SVSLTMDTVSIIEAI
+562 SLTLDTVSILEAI

-586 AQQNAAK
+586 AQQNSAK
-593 GELLAELKADGV
+593 GELLAELKAEGV
-605 EYTERMAQL
+605 EYTERMARL
-614 DEVTWPK
+614 DEVSWPK

-633 YARTRPWVRPDELS
+633 YARSRPWVPADDLS
-647 PKSVVREIHET
+647 PKSVVREIYET

-692 LPQDLRT
+692 IPQELRT
-699 EELED
+699 EGLED
-704 LIEWLGVL
+704 MIEWLGVL

-726 LSHPE
+726 LTHPE
-731 DADADAAS
+731 DLAEDAAS
-739 ELRPT
+739 EIRPST
-744 SPRGLSSQTKVLRTM
+744 PRGLSAQTKVLRTM
-759 IRAAMWQRVEHFAFE
+759 VRAAMWQRIELFAFE
-774 REQRLGELDG
+774 REARLAELDG
-784 EEGWDRPRWA
+784 ASGWDRPRWA
-794 EAMDAYYDTY
+794 AAMDEYYDTY
-804 DHVGIDG
+804 DDVGIDG

-824 SKLWRIRQVL
+824 SKVWRIRQAFA
-834 DDPDRNHD
+834 DPDGNHD

-850 LEATDEAGEP
+850 LEATDETGEP
-860 VLAITH
+860 VLTITH
-866 VGDIADR
+866 VGTAENRP

>member
-1 MIGALRGEFGTV
+1 MAS
-13 RAPWQTG
+13 
-20 AMPIL
+20 L
-25 TSFLPETRSTAGQDA
+25 TPFLPGDHSSPVAADDEAAQDR
-40 IVDGFMDA
+40 IVDGFIA
-48 QESVGRTLYPHQE
+48 SQEEIGRTLYPHQE

-98 ERSYYT
+98 ERAYYT

-110 VSEKFFDLVAQFG
+110 VSEKFFDLVSQFG
-123 ADNVG
+123 AENVG

-149 FANHALRDGPGSDV
+149 FANHALRDGPTSDV

-171 HYYGDPQ
+171 HFYGDSQ
-178 RGWAWQVPLVELPD
+178 RGWAWQVPLVELPN
-192 CQFVLMSATLGDVSR
+192 CQFVLMSATLGDVT
-207 FSEDLEERTD
+207 FFEEDLEQRTG
-217 RDVTVIDDAPRPVP
+217 RPVTTIDDAPRPVP
-231 LDFRWSLEP
+231 LDFRWSMEP

-264 DALEQ
+264 EALEQ
-269 AQALLGE
+269 AQALQSQKILTAEE
-276 KVLSPDE
+276 KERV
-283 KQQIREIIGDF
+283 REIIGDF
-294 RFSKGFGQI
+294 RFAKGFGRT

-358 TGLAK
+358 TGLVK
-363 FDGKRMRLLNAREF
+363 YDGRRSRLLNAREF

-383 AGRAGYDTIGHVVV
+383 AGRAGYDTVGHVVV
-397 QAPTW
+397 QAPIW
-402 TIEFERER
+402 TIEFEKER

-418 AGKVSNN
+418 AGKAPNN

-434 PRIPEGAISWSE
+434 PKVPDGAVTWSE
-446 SNMTK
+446 QNLTK
-451 LVENAPEPL
+451 LVENPPEQL
-460 RPHLK
+460 RPHLR
-465 ITAGMVLAL
+465 ITASMVLAL
-474 ISRPGDAIASGRH
+474 ITRPGDAIAAGRH

-494 TRSQQLKLVKD
+494 TRTQKLVLVKQ
-505 AVELFRG
+505 AVEIFRG
-512 LRDAEIIEVLDEPD
+512 LRDADIIEILDEPD

-552 IAMIDTLDED
+552 IAMIDSLDEEAD
-562 SVSLTMDTVSIIEAI
+562 TVTLDTVSIIEAI
-577 LEDPRQILL
+577 LEDPMQILL

-621 PLEEDLEAALEI
+621 PLAEDLEAALEI
-633 YARTRPWVRPDELS
+633 YRAKHPWVRAGDLS
-647 PKSVVREIHET
+647 PKSIVREIYET
-658 GQTFSEFVQRYGLQ
+658 GQTFSEFVQRYTLA

-692 LPQDLRT
+692 IPQDLRT
-699 EELED
+699 EQLED
-704 LIEWLGVL
+704 MIEWLGVL

-726 LSHPE
+726 LTHPE
-731 DADADAAS
+731 DAPDGA
-739 ELRPT
+739 EEIRPT
-744 SPRGLSSQTKVLRTM
+744 TPRGLSAQTKVLRTM
-759 IRAAMWQRVEHFAFE
+759 VRSAMWQRVEHFAFE
-774 REQRLGELDG
+774 REARLAELDG
-784 EEGWDRPRWA
+784 ASGWDRKAWA
-794 EAMDAYYDTY
+794 EAMDDYYDTY

-824 SKLWRIRQVL
+824 SKVWRIRQVL
-834 DDPDRNHD
+834 DDPDHNRD
-842 WAIEAELD
+842 WGIEAELD

-866 VGDIADR
+866 VGELGGH